1 MAIAEPL
8 VMKSNPAT
16 TFGTGLAA
24 LLAFTAGAVLATTSI
39 QRWIQKR
46 GRGGLAVQDAV
57 DEAVDESFPASDPPS
72 HSATLGATPPR

>member
-1 MAIAEPL
+1 
-8 VMKSNPAT
+8 MKSKPAT

-24 LLAFTAGAVLATTSI
+24 LLAFAAGAVLATASV
-39 QRWIQKR
+39 QRWIQQR
-46 GRGGLAVQDAV
+46 RRGGPAIRDSV